1 MRRNALEPLSINQN
15 ASRYLSVSIAILIDK
30 GIIPDTPILYYFSGV
45 VIPIKC
51 FRRIFGLTR
60 NNSKCFNY

>member
-15 ASRYLSVSIAILIDK
+15 ASRCLSVGIAILIDK

-45 VIPIKC
+45 VIPINVSDA
-51 FRRIFGLTR
+51 FLA
-60 NNSKCFNY
+60 

>member
-1 MRRNALEPLSINQN
+1 M
-15 ASRYLSVSIAILIDK
+15 SVSIAILIDT

-51 FRRIFGLTR
+51 FLRIFGLTR
-60 NNSKCFNY
+60 NNSKCFNV